1 MKKLKTFFYGL
12 FKDLLEQAWT
22 LVGLGTAW
30 VLLEGS
36 ARDVVGSLILLTLA
50 IWIVTYPLRRD
61 KEED

>member
-1 MKKLKTFFYGL
+1 MKKVTTYLRGL
-12 FKDLLEQAWT
+12 LKDLLEQAWT

-36 ARDVVGSLILLTLA
+36 ARDVVGNLILLTLA
-50 IWIVTYPLRRD
+50 IWIITYPLRRD

>member
-1 MKKLKTFFYGL
+1 MEKFKTFIYGL

-36 ARDVVGSLILLTLA
+36 AREVVGNLILVTLA
-50 IWIVTYPLRRD
+50 IWIVTYPFRRE